1 MGGSRGRIR
10 WLVIDRALAG
20 YSAVSLLSLFSA
32 AIDSPYCRSWE
43 RQLAAVWARSLRRPP
58 PGAALAAPVDLV
70 RLVSEA
76 ERAVPSYP
84 AMRELPAADPRNLVR
99 FEVAGRRFRI
109 HPGDYVYPLVTLRAL
124 AATAAAVDPVI
135 YDLHGFTLTD
145 VMELVLA
152 HADRALAELADCWP
166 PRQMDDVP
174 ALVVTGAEVEVA
186 SAILAD
192 DINCVIPGCSDPGR
206 ASAALTWLTRPA
218 AQLSVSSSPDLPL
231 LGACL
236 AVDSGARRVPVPA
249 ALTLSTLSAAARRL
263 TGEAARR
270 PLARARMHA
279 ITGMRTWDLFA
290 RRLPPDTA
298 WPSGAPSTASDTS
311 SPVAEEQSA
320 PSSRRRQRVLSAEPA
335 IFDGPHFAGA
345 VVAGLSSKDLNQ
357 ALDRADACLAKQ
369 QSPEPDGR
377 QPEGP
382 GRAQM
387 KLVVYGG
394 PALVRFHEVT
404 DTIRVHVEE
413 LAEIFAGAAGDQGM
427 VAAFLAELAAHPGV
441 DAVLVADVLD
451 AWCAW
456 RTDGYL
462 ILPLP
467 PEPGTAVAV
476 LDPRADP
483 TWQRAVAWEP
493 VDRILTAAGLPGSVD
508 WPIAQLVEDG
518 AEADLF
524 SPGDGLFAQVKL
536 EPPVLILAKVAD
548 AEALGLS
555 HDMLFGLA
563 DGIRITAGRHADIAA
578 HLRLSDELPLTL
590 RLRLRLERTPDQ
602 HEGIQVGFA
611 VSPSTGVTEIAVG
624 PDTVELLQAD
634 GREGHSIFGMVIYK
648 AVERLRAERGDATGV
663 AEDRFMAAWNSCPPL
678 IIIGFSES
686 FAPTVA
692 PADILPRGPHIH
704 SQVLRQLAGQLRR
717 RGVPAGT
724 FSGAE
729 ARRVCRD
736 HLLPAMCELL
746 RARIEELRPE
756 LVDQTLRCLSGAH
769 AERRRRHRAITRA
782 LGGQF
787 ADNWIEQ
794 ALHDH
799 EGPALTRPL
808 EVLLEFLLAY
818 PPAGREQASLMDVAE
833 LADLAEYL
841 LVTASHLRAAD
852 NDLYD
857 LTVIVLAE
865 GIFTVEEQPARIR
878 PALDVGF
885 DGAAYMRACRRHRVA
900 MALANGPPQPSA
912 AVTLPVGTG
921 KSAPAPFKLLAD
933 FADPRLVQADALL
946 HDTLGTGI
954 DGIHAV
960 LNAAT
965 DWPVGKDGFARTD
978 RAQLAEEAARGS
990 GLPPADIQAAIGS
1003 LVLHGQDLR
1012 PLEGTRIAELE
1023 TRGYRLGIRP
1033 LPVIDGKIVVVPW
1046 LAHIALDIYVAYI
1059 ADRRFPYPHA
1069 DLPPQAA
1076 QVMAQDRRKLDNELE
1091 RVTRAEVSAA
1101 GLPHRFRLT
1110 PEEATAAGIAGLTG
1124 EIDLL
1129 IADPDNSRLWV
1140 CEAKNP
1146 YPAFSSRTI
1155 AKHIERFTKKG
1166 GYIDKLLG
1174 KAETIARHAQLA
1186 AALCQVR
1193 PERPW
1198 RVIPLIVTPAVEP
1211 TAFVT
1216 EPRVPFTVVTSLA
1229 PILRAADDPAS
1240 GFVTGA
1246 ADLPDKSPDS
1256 PSELAIHRRLPSNV
1270 IRCGGAR

>member
-1 MGGSRGRIR
+1 
-10 WLVIDRALAG
+10 LVIDRALAG
-20 YSAVSLLSLFSA
+20 CSAVSLLPLLSA
-32 AIDSPYCRSWE
+32 AIDSPYCRPWE
-43 RQLAAVWARSLRRPP
+43 RQLTALWARALRRPP
-58 PGAALAAPVDLV
+58 SGAAIAAPVDLV

-84 AMRELPAADPRNLVR
+84 AMRGLPAADPRDLVR

-124 AATAAAVDPVI
+124 AATAVAIDPVI

-145 VMELVLA
+145 VIELVLA
-152 HADRALAELADCWP
+152 YADRALAELAGCWP
-166 PRQMDDVP
+166 QRQMDDVP

-186 SAILAD
+186 SAIVAG
-192 DINCVIPGCSDPGR
+192 DIDCVIDGCSDPGR

-218 AQLSVSSSPDLPL
+218 AQLSVSSSPGLPP
-231 LGACL
+231 LGAL
-236 AVDSGARRVPVPA
+236 VAVDSGTRLVPVPA

-263 TGEAARR
+263 TGEAVRR
-270 PLARARMHA
+270 PLARARMHV
-279 ITGMRTWDLFA
+279 ITEIRAGDLFA
-290 RRLPPDTA
+290 RRLPPGPV
-298 WPSGAPSTASDTS
+298 WPSSSPSTASDTS
-311 SPVAEEQSA
+311 PPATEA
-320 PSSRRRQRVLSAEPA
+320 PPSRRRQRVQPEDPA
-335 IFDGPHFAGA
+335 IFEGPHFAGA

-357 ALDRADACLAKQ
+357 ALDRADACLAEH

-377 QPEGP
+377 QLEGP
-382 GRAQM
+382 GKAQM

-413 LAEIFAGAAGDQGM
+413 LAEIFAGAAGDQSI
-427 VAAFLAELAAHPGV
+427 VTAFLAELAAHPGV
-441 DAVLVADVLD
+441 EAVLVADVLD

-467 PEPGTAVAV
+467 PEPGTAVTV
-476 LDPRADP
+476 LDPPTDP

-493 VDRILTAAGLPGSVD
+493 ADRILTAAGLPGSVD
-508 WPIAQLVEDG
+508 WPIAQLTEDG
-518 AEADLF
+518 AEADLL

-536 EPPVLILAKVAD
+536 EPPLLILANGTD

-578 HLRLSDELPLTL
+578 HLRLSHELPLTL
-590 RLRLRLERTPDQ
+590 RLRLRPERTPEQ

-611 VSPSTGVTEIAVG
+611 VSPSTGVAEIEVG

-634 GREGHSIFGMVIYK
+634 GREGHSIFGTVIYK
-648 AVERLRAERGDATGV
+648 AVERLRAEPDEASGV
-663 AEDRFMAAWNSCPPL
+663 DEDRFMAAWNSCPPL
-678 IIIGFSES
+678 ITIGFSES
-686 FAPTVA
+686 YAPKIA

-746 RARIEELRPE
+746 RSRIEEFRPE

-769 AERRRRHRAITRA
+769 AERQRRHSAITHA
-782 LGGQF
+782 LSGQF

-852 NDLYD
+852 NGLYD
-857 LTVIVLAE
+857 PTVTVLAE
-865 GIFTVEEQPARIR
+865 GIFTVEEQPTRIQ
-878 PALDVGF
+878 PTLAVGF
-885 DGAAYMRACRRHRVA
+885 DGDAYMRACRRHRVA
-900 MALANGPPQPSA
+900 MALADGPPQPSLP
-912 AVTLPVGTG
+912 VTLPVDPA
-921 KSAPAPFKLLAD
+921 KSAPTPFTLLAD
-933 FADPRLVQADALL
+933 FADPRLVEADVLL
-946 HDTLGTGI
+946 RDTLGTGI
-954 DGIHAV
+954 DGIRAV

-965 DWPVGKDGFARTD
+965 DWPVGKDGFARAD
-978 RAQLAEEAARGS
+978 RAQLAEEAAQRS
-990 GLPPADIQAAIGS
+990 GLPPADIQAAIDS

-1012 PLEGTRIAELE
+1012 PLEGARIAELE

-1033 LPVIDGKIVVVPW
+1033 LSVIDEKIVVMPW
-1046 LAHIALDIYVAYI
+1046 LAHTTLDIYVAYI

-1076 QVMAQDRRKLDNELE
+1076 QVMAHDRRKLDKELE
-1091 RVTRAEVSAA
+1091 RVTRAEATAA

-1110 PEEATAAGIAGLTG
+1110 AEEAAAAGITGLTG

-1146 YPAFSSRTI
+1146 YLAFSSRTI
-1155 AKHIERFTKKG
+1155 AKHIERFTKKD

-1174 KAETIARHAQLA
+1174 KAETIATHAQLA

-1193 PERPW
+1193 SERPW

-1211 TAFVT
+1211 AAFVT

-1229 PILRAADDPAS
+1229 AVLQAADDPAS
-1240 GFVTGA
+1240 GLVAGV
-1246 ADLPDKSPDS
+1246 ADLPDESPDS
-1256 PSELAIHRRLPSNV
+1256 PSELAIHRRLPSNM
-1270 IRCGGAR
+1270 IHCGSAR